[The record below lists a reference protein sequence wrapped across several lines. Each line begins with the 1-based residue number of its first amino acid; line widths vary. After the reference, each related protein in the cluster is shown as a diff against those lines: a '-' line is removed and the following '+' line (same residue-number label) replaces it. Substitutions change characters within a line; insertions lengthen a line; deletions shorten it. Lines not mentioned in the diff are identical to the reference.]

1 MKTVLDGGLE
11 AVDQVGRQ
19 LVHDRVERECGRPRG
34 AHEPRIQRGEGAWTS
49 GTAPPTT
56 TAAQRSARGGEAN
69 MTSSMES
76 DTICKTKSCKFRFLK
91 SNRHMGGSLLLWLA
105 AAVWVD
111 WRLRAAAGV
120 HHGDGD
126 GQAVVQEKEQHL
138 QPSLRGR
145 STRKSRRASWP
156 PAALYS
162 ALRLVREWCR
172 GVERVER
179 VECVERVER
188 SGTVDT
194 VDTR

>member
-1 MKTVLDGGLE
+1 MD
-11 AVDQVGRQ
+11 
-19 LVHDRVERECGRPRG
+19 ERHRATNDERSAAQRPRG
-34 AHEPRIQRGEGAWTS
+34 R
-49 GTAPPTT
+49 
-56 TAAQRSARGGEAN
+56 GEAN
-69 MTSSMES
+69 MTSRMKSE
-76 DTICKTKSCKFRFLK
+76 TICKTSSCKFRFLK
-91 SNRHMGGSLLLWLA
+91 SNSTFTTTYMGGSLLLWLA

-111 WRLRAAAGV
+111 RRSRAAAGV